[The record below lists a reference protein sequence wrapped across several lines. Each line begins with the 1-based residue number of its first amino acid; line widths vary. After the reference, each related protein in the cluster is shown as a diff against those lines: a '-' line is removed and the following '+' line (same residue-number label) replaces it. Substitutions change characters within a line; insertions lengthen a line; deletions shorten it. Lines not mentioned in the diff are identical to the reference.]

1 MKIQSAV
8 KMMKAVFEDMD
19 EDFTVWEYREEIK
32 ELLKCGVFVAHIEQ
46 HLYEPFLKVKCK
58 ICDKTIDEITKD
70 TMNKSQIKIKSSSGV
85 SC

>member
-1 MKIQSAV
+1 
-8 KMMKAVFEDMD
+8 MD

-32 ELLKCGVFVAHIEQ
+32 ELLKMWGSFVAHIEQ

-70 TMNKSQIKIKSSSGV
+70 
-85 SC
+85 